1 VLRPQKALDVLVR
14 ALAALLPTVPDLR
27 VVIAGEGPQRAALE
41 ALAAELGVE
50 RSLILLGHR
59 SDVPD
64 LLAAFD
70 LAVSSSSFE
79 GSPLALMEYM
89 DAALPVVATRVGGV
103 PDLIDDGVHGLLV
116 EPGDAGALA
125 RAMGELL
132 RDPGRAREMGARG
145 RERRRSEFDLDG
157 TVRRLEALYEELFA
171 RSDAA

>member
-1 VLRPQKALDVLVR
+1 
-14 ALAALLPTVPDLR
+14 
-27 VVIAGEGPQRAALE
+27 
-41 ALAAELGVE
+41 
-50 RSLILLGHR
+50 
-59 SDVPD
+59 VPD